1 MDPVTWVTSCM
12 NSALNFGILFVSYLS
27 LAGTLLLPLVF
38 YLAAKGKAIG
48 VRRTYVKILLAVFE
62 VSVLSFNNIGIA
74 VEFTLS
80 NFRYGQL
87 KQKHILLCSLSKI

>member
-1 MDPVTWVTSCM
+1 MDPIAWVTSYM

-62 VSVLSFNNIGIA
+62 VSVLSFHNA
-74 VEFTLS
+74 PSRQLFTRFTLP
-80 NFRYGQL
+80 NFDL
-87 KQKHILLCSLSKI
+87 IKQSIDLALDLH